1 MRFIRPGL
9 FGLCVA
15 SCVATQAGQQGD
27 STVTIKSRM
36 PSAAKTRTAAN
47 LRLDVKVIL
56 VPVTVADAAD
66 HPITT
71 LSRDRF
77 RVLEDGVEQTITSF
91 SQEDGPVSLGIV
103 FDTSGSMKNRIDTS
117 LVALENLFRANVPGD
132 EYLLVRFSDQAQVL
146 TDFTPSPDEIFS
158 KLGRVQPQGW
168 TAMLDAIALGTHR
181 MKLARNPRRA
191 LLILSDGADN
201 NSRFSEREIRDMVL
215 ESDVRVYAIGLFHR
229 SHFLQQL
236 ADETGGKILIAQ
248 NLNELPDIVQRLS
261 IEIRSNYVLGY
272 VSNSLQ
278 NDGKYRKVKVE
289 LVQPAG
295 RPALR
300 ASWRRGYYAPNE

>member
-1 MRFIRPGL
+1 MR
-9 FGLCVA
+9 A
-15 SCVATQAGQQGD
+15 
-27 STVTIKSRM
+27 
-36 PSAAKTRTAAN
+36 AAN

-56 VPVTVADAAD
+56 IPVTVTDALD
-66 HPITT
+66 HPVTT
-71 LSRDRF
+71 LARDRF
-77 RVLEDGVEQTITSF
+77 RVLEDGVEQKITSV
-91 SQEDGPVSLGIV
+91 SQEDGPISLGIL
-103 FDTSGSMKNRIDTS
+103 FDTSGSMKTRIATS
-117 LVALENLFRANVPGD
+117 LAALENLFRTSVPGD

-146 TDFTPSPDEIFS
+146 TDFTSSPDEIFS
-158 KLGRVQPQGW
+158 KLGRIQPQGW

-181 MKLARNPRRA
+181 MKSARNTRRT

-236 ADETGGKILIAQ
+236 ADETGGKVLIAQ
-248 NLNELPDIVQRLS
+248 NLNDLPDVVQRLS

-295 RPALR
+295 SPALR
-300 ASWRRGYYAPNE
+300 TSWRRGYYAPND